1 MNKKVNTALFILGA
15 SVLNIILMIGVFILL
30 LAILGALLPE
40 DTSAT
45 AGQFILLFAFLASIA
60 ASFGI
65 YTLVIRL
72 ISNRIDMEK
81 YFHPIFKPRRR
92 K

>member
-15 SVLNIILMIGVFILL
+15 SALNIVLMIVIFVLI
-30 LAILGALLPE
+30 LAILGRFLPE

-45 AGQFILLFAFLASIA
+45 VGQFILLFTFLGSVA
-60 ASFGI
+60 ATYGLYS
-65 YTLVIRL
+65 LVIKF
-72 ISNRIDMEK
+72 ISNKYDMDK
-81 YFHPIFKPRRR
+81 YFHPIFKPKRR